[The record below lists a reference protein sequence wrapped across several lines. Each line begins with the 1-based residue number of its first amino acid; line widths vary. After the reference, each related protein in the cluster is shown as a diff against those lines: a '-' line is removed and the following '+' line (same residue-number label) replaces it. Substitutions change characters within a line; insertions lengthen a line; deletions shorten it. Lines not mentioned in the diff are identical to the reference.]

1 MDRKQVAACLVG
13 SALIVGILNFN
24 YESVSFVI
32 VALASG
38 QPQLEELDVSSCP
51 HHACSFC
58 FPQPRRLPFPQTL
71 DGTFLRGQISP
82 SSRDTQQRLAIGAP
96 TLKIPPS
103 LDIGLQRRLSQN
115 LGGGNCLWEAPEYV
129 VPTDINFY
137 KTLIAGFPSCD
148 KRMTFTQM
156 EALTG
161 WPARDEWDFVFYGSA
176 NHPFI
181 KSNYP
186 HHEGYWSWGN
196 RVDQVVMVVRNMR
209 RTMVEYHDILWD
221 IATAKQSNLN
231 IKDVLYRYRPPI
243 DSFFEWRD
251 LRVMDEIQWY
261 GWFIDYWME
270 GGESYRFFQHN
281 TISIRTK
288 PIWICRNLTAVI
300 VL

>member
-1 MDRKQVAACLVG
+1 M
-13 SALIVGILNFN
+13 
-24 YESVSFVI
+24 
-32 VALASG
+32 
-38 QPQLEELDVSSCP
+38 
-51 HHACSFC
+51 
-58 FPQPRRLPFPQTL
+58 
-71 DGTFLRGQISP
+71 
-82 SSRDTQQRLAIGAP
+82 P
-96 TLKIPPS
+96 T
-103 LDIGLQRRLSQN
+103 N
-115 LGGGNCLWEAPEYV
+115 
-129 VPTDINFY
+129 INFY

-186 HHEGYWSWGN
+186 HHEGYWSWGD
-196 RVDQVVMVVRNMR
+196 RADQVIMVVRNMR

-270 GGESYRFFQHN
+270 GGESYRFFNMILSEWHKTN
-281 TISIRTK
+281 MDKSESYRHF
-288 PIWICRNLTAVI
+288 CFL
-300 VL
+300 